1 MASSRAATSGQDY
14 GVVSAKD
21 ETTGAGI
28 SWPDVFTGAFTVGA
42 LTLILAVLGAGID
55 LSSVSRAWKTV
66 SFDLSQKIAVAD
78 IDKDRVR
85 NARVLKKTAGL
96 T

>member
-28 SWPDVFTGAFTVGA
+28 SWPAVFTGAFTVGA
-42 LTLILAVLGAGID
+42 LTLILAVLGAGIG
-55 LSSVSRAWKTV
+55 LSSVSPC
-66 SFDLSQKIAVAD
+66 LG
-78 IDKDRVR
+78 
-85 NARVLKKTAGL
+85 NAEF
-96 T
+96 